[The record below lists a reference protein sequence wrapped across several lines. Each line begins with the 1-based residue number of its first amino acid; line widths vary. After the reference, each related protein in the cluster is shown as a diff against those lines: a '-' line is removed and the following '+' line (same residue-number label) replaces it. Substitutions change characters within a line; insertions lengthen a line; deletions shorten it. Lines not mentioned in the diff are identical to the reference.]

1 MSMVETLPIFGE
13 EALDTETGRSVWWDG
28 FGWSYIKPVAG
39 PHLNGMPEGS
49 GQPSLPLLVP
59 QDRPAHLPLSFA
71 QSRLWLIDQLE
82 GSSTEY
88 NLPESVRLRGELDL
102 EALKKTI
109 EALVERHESLRTHF
123 AIIGG
128 HPVQVILPTLS
139 VDLPVDNLS
148 NLDKSTQQEVVADA
162 QRREWTLP
170 FDLARG
176 PLLRMKLLKLG
187 EHDHVLLRSFHHIV
201 FDGWSVGVFNR
212 EFMLLYEAFHGGRPN
227 PLQPLSIQYADF
239 TLWQRRCLD
248 EQAIKDHLDYW
259 RKQLAGIPEQ
269 LELPHDHPRGT
280 RQTFAAGLY
289 TLHFPAELE
298 SSLPRISQVH
308 HATLYMSL
316 LSGIAILLQRY
327 SNQYDIVVGSPIANR
342 QEAQLEQLIGFFVN
356 SLVMRVQVD
365 PAANFSSLLAAVQKT
380 TLDAYAHQ
388 DLPFERL
395 VEELSPQRSLSTTPL
410 FQVMFAVQNAP
421 MGKQKLKNLEVETE
435 RIRNE
440 GLRTRFDL
448 ELHAW
453 ELETGLDLLW
463 VYNRDIFDPWRVEQ
477 MARHY
482 QKLLEAAVAALESP
496 IRDLEM
502 LSAAEKR
509 QLLTEWNRTAIAF
522 PNCLVHE
529 RFAEQAARTP
539 NAVAVFYAGD
549 SLTYRELNER
559 SNKLAHHLL
568 RLGVRPETLVG
579 ICLERSLEM
588 IVAVLGILKAGGIY
602 TPVAV
607 DLPAVRRTS
616 ILAGSGVRHLI
627 TGSTDVEQYQDLVEH
642 VVALGRDAAELAR
655 ESSTNP
661 TIIQFAESPAYVN
674 YTSGSTGQP
683 KGVLVPHSSIMRLVC
698 DPNFVRL
705 DSSTRLLQMAPLS
718 FDAATLEI
726 WGALLNGGSLVVMP
740 AGQVSVQE
748 IGEVIRRFEVNTLW
762 LTAGLF
768 HEVVDH
774 ELDAFSGVHQLLAGG
789 DVLSVEHVKRVLLA
803 HPHCQVINGYGP
815 TENTTFTCCYPVSRS
830 VPVADTV
837 PIGFPINNTR
847 VYVLDADLKPVPV
860 GVTGELYAAGA
871 GLARGYL
878 DRPDLTADRFLP
890 DPHGAT
896 GERVYRT
903 GDLVRWRSDGAIE
916 FVGRNDEQ
924 VKIRG
929 FRIELGEIESVLK
942 EHDSV
947 QDALVLVRKIEND
960 KQLLGYVVATP
971 ETGQQDNAQGSHIV
985 HWRQLYESTYKKAVS
1000 EAGDFNIVG
1009 WNSSYTGDP
1018 LPAEEMRIWVEDTVG
1033 RLRRLQPCRVLE
1045 IGCGT
1050 GLLLTRLA
1058 ADCESYVGLDFS
1070 SEVLAQLGLY
1080 LTTRPDLDHVVLR
1093 QGLANELGFLEND
1106 SVDLVV
1112 LNSVVQYFPN
1122 VDYLMEVLEEAERV
1136 TRRGGHVFIGDVRS
1150 YPLLEAYHTSVQLY
1164 KAGEET
1170 LLADLRRRIVQE
1182 MNAEDELLI
1191 DPVLF
1196 TELVQRRPKI
1206 GRADA
1211 ALKAGGYDNEL
1222 SRFRYDVTLGLGKTE
1237 NVVEPESWI
1246 TWDEGGNW
1254 RQELEQVLAERPGA
1268 AVGVRGM
1275 RDRRVAA
1282 AVEAVHLLHADRAGV
1297 SSVEQLKTAHFGGG
1311 EDPAAVVELA
1321 RRLNAEYCWRGF
1333 GGDGLYDVIFNPRW
1347 ETAAAIEDVP
1357 PSHYRR
1363 YANAPAQAAEIARLG
1378 KTLHDW
1384 LLQRLPGYM
1393 VPAAIMVLSSWPLN
1407 ENGKID
1413 RKALPT
1419 PERAAED
1426 YRAPRTPQ
1434 EEILCDIFADVLALE
1449 RVGIT
1454 DNFFDLGGHSLMATR
1469 LVSRVRA
1476 TLGVELMLRTLFE
1489 YPTVSQLV
1497 PHLDTAAQ
1505 SRPPLAAANPR
1516 PAHVPLSYAQQRLW
1530 FLDKLQ
1536 GTSAEY
1542 NLCEALRLHGKL
1554 DLAAVRQ
1561 TVAGLIDRHES
1572 LRTRFAEFE
1581 GEPIQIIDPAMDL
1594 PLPVEDLR
1602 QLDIA
1607 SRNNHV
1613 MTAMRQEREQPFDLS
1628 RGPLM
1633 RMKLLR
1639 MGEDE
1644 HVLLRSFHHIIC
1656 DGWSQG
1662 IFNREFFSL
1671 YESFHEGREAALE
1684 ALPVQYA
1691 DFALWQRNWLK
1702 EDVLNAHLEYW
1713 KKQLAGIPE
1722 QLSLP
1727 RDRARPA
1734 MQTFTAELLRM
1745 NLPLESLTALKRL
1758 SQNNQAT
1765 LYMTLLGAFAVLLQ
1779 RYSGQ
1784 HDIVVGSPIANRL
1797 DVQLEQLIGFFVNSL
1812 VMRVQVKTG
1821 ETFDQLVQAVRS
1833 TTLEAYAHQDFP
1845 FERLVEKLSPRRSL
1859 NVSPIF
1865 QVMFALQNAPRGA
1878 QQLKGL
1884 EVEPLKVGG
1893 LLLHFDL
1900 ELHAWERNGR
1910 LELHWVYNPDLFD
1923 SWRIEQMARHYNR
1936 LLQVVLAAPET
1947 EVRDLEILVEEE
1959 RRQLLLVWNATEA
1972 GYDRERCLHHL
1983 LEEQAARTPQEVAVS
1998 CGDRQL
2004 TYAELNQQANQ
2015 HAHYLRT
2022 LGALPEAR
2030 VAICV
2035 ERSLHTVVALLG
2047 VLKAGAAYV
2056 PLDPAYPPDRLAY
2069 MLSDSDASLLIT
2081 ESKFTEL
2088 GQSFTGRMVL
2098 LDAEWPQVSGESRE
2112 NPRVQIDQENL
2123 AYVIYTSGS
2132 TGRPKGVAICH
2143 RSAVAFL
2150 SWAQEV
2156 FSSEELK
2163 GVLAS
2168 TSICFDLSVFEI
2180 FVPLSCGGR
2189 VIVIENALELAG
2201 LSADS
2206 GVTLVNTV
2214 PSAITELL
2222 RTNGVPETVRT
2233 VNLAGEALQGG
2244 LVRQIYQQSNVEL
2257 VRNLYGPT
2265 EDTTYST
2272 YARMRNDEA
2281 DGNVTIGSPIANTRT
2296 YVLDD
2301 EGGLA
2306 PVGVV
2311 GELYLGGAGLTRGY
2325 LNRPELTAER
2335 FVPDPFSA
2343 TAGGRLYSTG
2353 DLVRYRVDG
2362 QLDFLGRRDHQVKIR
2377 GFRIELGEIETA
2389 LKDHEGVEGSLV
2401 MAREDVSGN
2410 QSLVGYV
2417 VRAAEAA
2424 VDGAELRRSLRQSL
2438 PEYMVPSSIMVLP
2451 SWPLTANG
2459 KLDRKALPDS
2469 SMADRASAFVAPQNE
2484 MEKSIAALWQ
2494 DLLHVEKVGIFDNF
2508 FDLGGHSL
2516 LAVRVHAALRESTGQ
2531 SLLLTD
2537 LFKYPTVA
2545 ALAKCLTEGADQ
2557 QKPEIAKDDPELR
2570 KLQLGKTRIEM
2581 RARRARAPQSIH
2593 EEL

>member
-28 FGWSYIKPVAG
+28 QGWCYTKPVAG
-39 PHLNGMPEGS
+39 THLAGVPDGN
-49 GQPSLPLLVP
+49 GQPSFHPLVP
-59 QDRPAHLPLSFA
+59 QDRPARLPLSFA

-128 HPVQVILPTLS
+128 HPVQVIVPTLA
-139 VDLPVDNLS
+139 VGLPVEDLS
-148 NLDKSTQQEVVADA
+148 HLEESTQREAVAEA

-187 EHDHVLLRSFHHIV
+187 EHEHVLLRSFHHIV

-212 EFMLLYEAFHGGRPN
+212 EFMLLYEAFHESRPN
-227 PLQPLSIQYADF
+227 PLEPPPIQYADF
-239 TLWQRRCLD
+239 ALWQRSCLD
-248 EQAIKDHLDYW
+248 EQAIKDHLAYW
-259 RKQLAGIPEQ
+259 RQQLAGIPEQ
-269 LELPHDHPRGT
+269 LEIPHDHPRGT

-298 SSLPRISQVH
+298 SSLRRISQMR

-327 SNQYDIVVGSPIANR
+327 SNQHDIVVGSPIANR

-365 PAANFSSLLAAVQKT
+365 PAASFSSLLAAVQKT

-410 FQVMFAVQNAP
+410 FQVMFAMQNAP

-463 VYNRDIFDPWRVEQ
+463 VYNRDIFDAWRVEQ
-477 MARHY
+477 MAQHY
-482 QKLLEAAVAALESP
+482 QRLMEAAVAALESP
-496 IRDLEM
+496 VRDLEM

-509 QLLTEWNRTAIAF
+509 QLLTEWNRTAITF
-522 PNCLVHE
+522 PNCPVHQ
-529 RFAEQAARTP
+529 RFEEQVARTP
-539 NAVAVFYAGD
+539 NAVAVFYEGE

-559 SNKLAHHLL
+559 ANKLAHHLL
-568 RLGVRPETLVG
+568 KLGVKPETLVG

-588 IVAVLGILKAGGIY
+588 IVSVLGILKAGGVY
-602 TPVAV
+602 TPLAA
-607 DLPAVRRTS
+607 DLPAARRTAMLS
-616 ILAGSGVRHLI
+616 GSGVHHLI
-627 TGSTDVEQYQDLVEH
+627 TGTSDVEHYQGLVEH
-642 VVALGRDAAELAR
+642 VVVVGKDVDDLTQERAA
-655 ESSTNP
+655 NP
-661 TIIQFAESPAYVN
+661 AVLQFAESPAYVN

-683 KGVLVPHSSIMRLVC
+683 KGVLVPHASVMRLVC
-698 DPNFVRL
+698 DPNYVRL
-705 DSSTRLLQMAPLS
+705 DSSTRMLQMAPLS

-748 IGEVIRRFEVNTLW
+748 MSEVIRRFEVNTVW

-774 ELDAFSGVHQLLAGG
+774 ELDAFAGVRQLLAGG

-803 HPHCQVINGYGP
+803 HPQCQVINGYGP
-815 TENTTFTCCYPVSRS
+815 TENTTFTCCYPVPRS
-830 VPVADTV
+830 VAVADTV

-890 DPHGAT
+890 NPQGAI
-896 GERVYRT
+896 GERMYRT

-947 QDALVLVRKIEND
+947 HDALVLVRKIEND
-960 KQLLGYVVATP
+960 KQLLGYVVARP
-971 ETGQQDNAQGSHIV
+971 DAGQQESAQGSHIV
-985 HWRQLYESTYKKAVS
+985 HWRQLYESTYKKAAS
-1000 EAGDFNIVG
+1000 AAGDFNIVG

-1033 RLRRLQPCRVLE
+1033 HLRRLRPRNVVE

-1070 SEVLAQLGLY
+1070 SEVLAQLGQY

-1093 QGLANELGFLEND
+1093 QGLANELSFLEND
-1106 SVDLVV
+1106 SVDLVI

-1122 VDYLMEVLEEAERV
+1122 VDYLMEVLADAERV

-1164 KAGEET
+1164 KAGEDT
-1170 LLADLRRRIVQE
+1170 QLADLRRRVVQE
-1182 MNAEDELLI
+1182 MNAEDELLV
-1191 DPVLF
+1191 DPALF
-1196 TELVQRRPKI
+1196 TEMAQCRPKI
-1206 GRADA
+1206 GRAEA
-1211 ALKAGGYDNEL
+1211 ALKAGAYDNEL
-1222 SRFRYDVTLGLGKTE
+1222 SRFRYDVTLSLGDRE
-1237 NVVEPESWI
+1237 NVAEPESWVA
-1246 TWDEGGNW
+1246 WDEAGNW
-1254 RQELEQVLAERPGA
+1254 RQELEQVLAKRPGA
-1268 AVGVRGM
+1268 AVGVRAL
-1275 RDRRVAA
+1275 RDKRVAA
-1282 AVEAVHLLHADRAGV
+1282 AVEAVHLLHAERAGV
-1297 SSVEQLKTAHFGGG
+1297 SSVDQLKRSDSAGG
-1311 EDPAAVVELA
+1311 EDPASVVELA
-1321 RRLNAEYCWRGF
+1321 RRVNAEYCWRGF
-1333 GGDGLYDVIFNPRW
+1333 SGDGIYDVIFNPQW
-1347 ETAAAIEDVP
+1347 EAAATIEDVP
-1357 PSHYRR
+1357 PNHYRR
-1363 YANAPAQAAEIARLG
+1363 FANAPAQAAEIARLG
-1378 KTLHDW
+1378 KTLQD
-1384 LLQRLPGYM
+1384 LLRQRLPAYM

-1413 RKALPT
+1413 RKALPA
-1419 PERAAED
+1419 PGRGAED

-1434 EEILCDIFADVLALE
+1434 EEILCDIFADVLALA

-1489 YPTVSQLV
+1489 CPTVAQLA
-1497 PHLDTAAQ
+1497 PHLDTAAK
-1505 SRPPLAAANPR
+1505 SRPALAAANPR
-1516 PAHVPLSYAQQRLW
+1516 PAPVPLSYAQQRLW

-1554 DLAAVRQ
+1554 DLAALQQ

-1581 GEPIQIIDPAMDL
+1581 GEPIQIIDTAIDL
-1594 PLPVEDLR
+1594 PLPVEDLS
-1602 QLDIA
+1602 QLDAA
-1607 SRNNHV
+1607 SRNERLIA
-1613 MTAMRQEREQPFDLS
+1613 AMLQEREQPFDLS
-1628 RGPLM
+1628 RGPLL

-1639 MGEDE
+1639 MGEEE

-1662 IFNREFFSL
+1662 VFNREFFAL
-1671 YESFHEGREAALE
+1671 YESFGEGREAALE
-1684 ALPVQYA
+1684 ALPIQYA

-1713 KKQLAGIPE
+1713 KKQLSGIPE
-1722 QLSLP
+1722 QLALP
-1727 RDRARPA
+1727 RDRPRPV

-1745 NLPLESLTALKRL
+1745 NLPSESLTALKRL

-1784 HDIVVGSPIANRL
+1784 RDIVVGSPIANRL
-1797 DVQLEQLIGFFVNSL
+1797 DVQLEQLVGFFVNSL
-1812 VMRVQVKTG
+1812 VMRVGIKTD
-1821 ETFDQLVQAVRS
+1821 ENFNQLVQAVRS

-1845 FERLVEKLSPRRSL
+1845 FERLVEKLAPRRSL

-1865 QVMFALQNAPRGA
+1865 QVMFALQNAPMGA

-1884 EVEPLKVGG
+1884 EVEPLRVGG

-1936 LLQVVLAAPET
+1936 LLQAVLAAPET
-1947 EVRDLEILVEEE
+1947 PIHDLEILAEEE
-1959 RRQLLLVWNATEA
+1959 RRQLLLVWNATET
-1972 GYDRERCLHHL
+1972 GYDRDRCLHHL
-1983 LEEQAARTPQEVAVS
+1983 LEEQAARTPEEVAVS

-2004 TYAELNQQANQ
+2004 TYSELNQQANQ
-2015 HAHYLRT
+2015 LAHYLKT
-2022 LGALPEAR
+2022 LGARPETR
-2030 VAICV
+2030 VAICL
-2035 ERSLHTVVALLG
+2035 ERSLRTVVALLG

-2056 PLDPAYPPDRLAY
+2056 PLDPAYPQDRLNY
-2069 MLSDSDASLLIT
+2069 MLGDSEASLLIT
-2081 ESKFTEL
+2081 ESRFAEL
-2088 GQSFTGRMVL
+2088 GQSFTGRAVL
-2098 LDAEWPQVSGESRE
+2098 LDREWPQISGESRE
-2112 NPRVQIDQENL
+2112 NPQIPMDQENL

-2143 RSAVAFL
+2143 RSAIAFL
-2150 SWAQEV
+2150 TWAQEV
-2156 FSSEELK
+2156 FSGEELK

-2180 FVPLSCGGR
+2180 FVPLSCGGKIIL
-2189 VIVIENALELAG
+2189 VENALELAG
-2201 LSADS
+2201 LSAES

-2222 RTNGVPETVRT
+2222 RTNSLPQTVRS
-2233 VNLAGEALQGG
+2233 VNLAGEALQGS
-2244 LVRQIYQQSNVEL
+2244 LVKQIYQQSNVEL

-2272 YARMRNDEA
+2272 YARMRRDEA
-2281 DGNVTIGSPIANTRT
+2281 DGNVNIGSPIANTQA
-2296 YVLDD
+2296 YVLDN
-2301 EGGLA
+2301 EMGLA
-2306 PVGVV
+2306 PIGVV
-2311 GELYLGGAGLTRGY
+2311 GELYLGGDGLARGY

-2362 QLDFLGRRDHQVKIR
+2362 QLEFLGRRDHQVKIR

-2389 LKDHEGVEGSLV
+2389 LKNHEGVADSLV
-2401 MAREDVSGN
+2401 MAREDASGN
-2410 QSLVGYV
+2410 QSLIGYV
-2417 VRAAEAA
+2417 VHSAEAA
-2424 VDGAELRRSLRQSL
+2424 VDGADLRRSLRQSL
-2438 PEYMVPSSIMVLP
+2438 PDYMVPSTIMVLP

-2469 SMADRASAFVAPQNE
+2469 GMVGRESAFVAPQSE
-2484 MEKSIAALWQ
+2484 TERSIAALWQ
-2494 DLLHVEKVGIFDNF
+2494 NLLHVEKVGIFDNF

-2531 SLLLTD
+2531 PLLLTD

-2545 ALAKCLTEGADQ
+2545 ALAKRLTEGADQ
-2557 QKPEIAKDDPELR
+2557 QKPEGAKDNAELR

-2581 RARRARAPQSIH
+2581 RARRARAPQSVH

>member
-28 FGWSYIKPVAG
+28 FGWSYIKPIAG
-39 PHLNGMPEGS
+39 PHLNGLPEAN
-49 GQPSLPLLVP
+49 GQSPRPLVP

-109 EALVERHESLRTHF
+109 EALIERHESLRTHF

-128 HPVQVILPTLS
+128 HPVQVILPALT
-139 VDLPVDNLS
+139 VDLPVEDLS
-148 NLDKSTQQEVVADA
+148 HLDKSARQGAVADA

-176 PLLRMKLLKLG
+176 PLLRMKLLKLD
-187 EHDHVLLRSFHHIV
+187 EHEHVLLRSFHHIV

-212 EFMLLYEAFHGGRPN
+212 EFMLLYEAFHEGQPN
-227 PLQPLSIQYADF
+227 PLQPLPIQYADF
-239 TLWQRRCLD
+239 TLWQRSCLD
-248 EQAIKDHLDYW
+248 EQAIKDHLAYW
-259 RKQLAGIPEQ
+259 RQQLAGIPEQ
-269 LELPHDHPRGT
+269 LELPHDHARGS
-280 RQTFAAGLY
+280 RQTFAAGIY

-298 SSLPRISQVH
+298 SSLRQISQLR

-327 SNQYDIVVGSPIANR
+327 SNQHDIVVGSPIANR

-365 PAANFSSLLAAVQKT
+365 PAASFSSLLAAVQKT

-440 GLRTRFDL
+440 GLSTRFDL

-463 VYNRDIFDPWRVEQ
+463 VYNRDIFDSWRVEQ

-482 QKLLEAAVAALESP
+482 QRLLEAAVVALESP
-496 IRDLEM
+496 VRDLEM
-502 LSAAEKR
+502 LSAAETK
-509 QLLTEWNRTAIAF
+509 QLLTDWNRTTIAF
-522 PNCLVHE
+522 PDCLVHE
-529 RFAEQAARTP
+529 RFEDQAARTP
-539 NAVAVFYAGD
+539 NAVAVFYEES
-549 SLTYRELNER
+549 SLAYRELNER
-559 SNKLAHHLL
+559 ANKLAHYLM

-579 ICLERSLEM
+579 ICLDRSLEM
-588 IVAVLGILKAGGIY
+588 IVAVLGILKAGGVY
-602 TPVAV
+602 TPVAT
-607 DLPAVRRTS
+607 DLPAVRRAGM
-616 ILAGSGVRHLI
+616 LAGSGVCHLI
-627 TGSTDVEQYQDLVEH
+627 TGDSDVEKYQGVVEH
-642 VVALGRDAAELAR
+642 VVALGKGAELK
-655 ESSTNP
+655 ESPANP
-661 TIIQFAESPAYVN
+661 RVIQFPESPAYVN

-698 DPNFVRL
+698 EPNYVRL
-705 DSSTRLLQMAPLS
+705 DSSTRLVQMAPLS

-740 AGQVSVQE
+740 AGQVSVQD
-748 IGEVIRRFEVNTLW
+748 IGRIIRRFEVNTVW

-774 ELDAFSGVHQLLAGG
+774 ELDAFTGVRQLLAGG

-803 HPHCQVINGYGP
+803 HPQCQVINGYGP

-830 VPVADTV
+830 VSVVDTV

-860 GVTGELYAAGA
+860 GVTGELYAAGT
-871 GLARGYL
+871 GLARGYQ
-878 DRPDLTADRFLP
+878 DRPDLTAERFLP
-890 DPHGAT
+890 NPHGVT
-896 GERVYRT
+896 GERMYRT

-942 EHDSV
+942 EHGSV

-971 ETGQQDNAQGSHIV
+971 DTGHQESAQGSHIV
-985 HWRQLYESTYKKAVS
+985 HWRQLYESTYKKAAYAS
-1000 EAGDFNIVG
+1000 GDFNVVG

-1018 LPAEEMRIWVEDTVG
+1018 LPAKEMRIWVEDTVAH
-1033 RLRRLQPCRVLE
+1033 LRRLRPRRVLE

-1058 ADCESYVGLDFS
+1058 PECESYVGLDFS
-1070 SEVLAQLGLY
+1070 SEVLAQLGQY
-1080 LTTRPDLDHVVLR
+1080 LTTRPDLNHVVLR

-1106 SVDLVV
+1106 SVDLVI

-1122 VDYLMEVLEEAERV
+1122 VDYLMEVLAEAERV
-1136 TRRGGHVFIGDVRS
+1136 ARRGGYIFVGDVRS

-1170 LLADLRRRIVQE
+1170 QLSDLRRRIVQE
-1182 MNAEDELLI
+1182 MNAEDELLV
-1191 DPVLF
+1191 DPALF
-1196 TELVQRRPKI
+1196 TEMAHRRPKI

-1211 ALKAGGYDNEL
+1211 ALKAGAYDNEL
-1222 SRFRYDVTLGLGKTE
+1222 SKFRYDITLSLGEKE
-1237 NVVEPESWI
+1237 SIAEPDTWI
-1246 TWDEGGNW
+1246 TWDEDGNW
-1254 RQELEQVLAERPGA
+1254 QQELETALAQQRGS
-1268 AVGVRGM
+1268 AVAVRGM

-1282 AVEAVHLLHADRAGV
+1282 AVEKVHLLRADRAGV
-1297 SSVEQLKTAHFGGG
+1297 SSVEQLKAVDSRGG

-1321 RRLNAEYCWRGF
+1321 RRLNAEYRWRGF
-1333 GGDGLYDVIFNPRW
+1333 AGDGIYDVIFNPRW
-1347 ETAAAIEDVP
+1347 EPASAIEDAP
-1357 PSHYRR
+1357 PTYYRR

-1378 KTLHDW
+1378 KTLQDM
-1384 LLQRLPGYM
+1384 LRQRLPAYM

-1413 RKALPT
+1413 RKALPA
-1419 PERAAED
+1419 PERGAED

-1489 YPTVSQLV
+1489 CPTVAQLV
-1497 PHLDTAAQ
+1497 PHLDTAAK
-1505 SRPPLAAANPR
+1505 SRPPLSAVNPR
-1516 PAHVPLSYAQQRLW
+1516 PAHLPLSYAQQRLW

-1542 NLCEALRLHGKL
+1542 NLCEALRLHGNL
-1554 DLAAVRQ
+1554 DLAALQQ

-1572 LRTRFAEFE
+1572 LRTHFAEFE
-1581 GEPIQIIDPAMDL
+1581 GEPVQIIDPVMDL
-1594 PLPVEDLR
+1594 PLPVEDLS
-1602 QLDIA
+1602 QLDVV
-1607 SRNNHV
+1607 SRNERL
-1613 MTAMRQEREQPFDLS
+1613 MSAMRQEREQAFDLS
-1628 RGPLM
+1628 RGPLLRM
-1633 RMKLLR
+1633 RLLR
-1639 MGEDE
+1639 MGEED

-1662 IFNREFFSL
+1662 VFNREFFSL
-1671 YESFHEGREAALE
+1671 YETFHEGRQTGLE
-1684 ALPVQYA
+1684 ALPIQYA

-1713 KKQLAGIPE
+1713 KKQLSGIPE

-1727 RDRARPA
+1727 RDRPRPA

-1745 NLPLESLTALKRL
+1745 NLPSESLTALKRL

-1765 LYMTLLGAFAVLLQ
+1765 LYMTLLGAFSVLLQ

-1812 VMRVQVKTG
+1812 VMRVRVKTD
-1821 ETFDQLVQAVRS
+1821 ESFDQLVQAVRS

-1865 QVMFALQNAPRGA
+1865 QVMFALQNAPIGA

-1936 LLQVVLAAPET
+1936 VLQAALAAPET
-1947 EVRDLEILVEEE
+1947 QIRDLEILAEEE
-1959 RRQLLLVWNATEA
+1959 RRQLLVVWNATEA
-1972 GYDRERCLHHL
+1972 GYARDKCLHHL
-1983 LEEQAARTPQEVAVS
+1983 LEEQVARTPEEVAVI
-1998 CGDRQL
+1998 CGGHQL

-2015 HAHYLRT
+2015 LAHYLRK
-2022 LGALPEAR
+2022 LGARPETR
-2030 VAICV
+2030 VAICL
-2035 ERSLHTVVALLG
+2035 ERSLRTVVALMA
-2047 VLKAGAAYV
+2047 VLKTGAAYL
-2056 PLDPAYPPDRLAY
+2056 PLDPAYPQDRLNY
-2069 MLSDSDASLLIT
+2069 MLSDSAASLLIT
-2081 ESKFTEL
+2081 KSMFTEP
-2088 GQSFTGRMVL
+2088 GRPFTGQAVL
-2098 LDAEWPQVSGESRE
+2098 LDDEWPQISGESHE
-2112 NPRVQIDQENL
+2112 NPKVQIEQENL

-2143 RSAVAFL
+2143 RSAIAFL
-2150 SWAQEV
+2150 TWAQEV
-2156 FSSEELK
+2156 FSGEELK

-2180 FVPLSCGGR
+2180 FVPLSCGGKIIL
-2189 VIVIENALELAG
+2189 VENALELAG
-2201 LSADS
+2201 LSAEN

-2222 RTNGVPETVRT
+2222 RANAIPETVRT
-2233 VNLAGEALQGG
+2233 VNLAGEALQGN
-2244 LVRQIYQQSNVEL
+2244 LVKQIYQQSNVEL

-2272 YARMRNDEA
+2272 YARMRKDEA
-2281 DGNVTIGSPIANTRT
+2281 DGNVTIGSPISNTQA

-2301 EGGLA
+2301 EMGLA

-2311 GELYLGGAGLTRGY
+2311 GELYLGGDGLARGY

-2335 FVPDPFSA
+2335 FIPDPFGA
-2343 TAGGRLYSTG
+2343 AAGGRLYSTG
-2353 DLVRYRVDG
+2353 DLVRHRADG
-2362 QLDFLGRRDHQVKIR
+2362 QLEFLGRRDHQVKIR

-2389 LKDHEGVEGSLV
+2389 LKNHSGVEDSLV
-2401 MAREDVSGN
+2401 MAREDASGN
-2410 QSLVGYV
+2410 QSLLGYV
-2417 VRAAEAA
+2417 VRAAGSTVEA
-2424 VDGAELRRSLRQSL
+2424 AELRRSLRQSL
-2438 PEYMVPSSIMVLP
+2438 PEYMVPSAIMVLP

-2459 KLDRKALPDS
+2459 KLDRKALPNS
-2469 SMADRASAFVAPQNE
+2469 GMTERENTFVAPQSE
-2484 MEKSIAALWQ
+2484 TERSIAALWQ

-2516 LAVRVHAALRESTGQ
+2516 LAVRVHAALRESSPQ
-2531 SLLLTD
+2531 PLLLTD

-2545 ALAKCLTEGADQ
+2545 ALAKRLTEGAEQ
-2557 QKPEIAKDDPELR
+2557 QKSEAAKENAELR

>member
-28 FGWSYIKPVAG
+28 IGWSYTKPIAG
-39 PHLNGMPEGS
+39 PHPNGLPETN
-49 GQPSLPLLVP
+49 GQPSPRPLVP

-102 EALKKTI
+102 EALQKTI

-128 HPVQVILPTLS
+128 QPVQVILPTLP
-139 VDLPVDNLS
+139 VDLPVEDLG
-148 NLDKSTQQEVVADA
+148 NLDESMRQQVVADA

-170 FDLARG
+170 FDLACG

-187 EHDHVLLRSFHHIV
+187 AHEHVLLRSFHHIV

-212 EFMLLYEAFHGGRPN
+212 EFMLLYEAFHEGRPN
-227 PLQPLSIQYADF
+227 PLEPLPIQYADF
-239 TLWQRRCLD
+239 TLWQRSCLD
-248 EQAIKDHLDYW
+248 EQAIKGHLDYW
-259 RKQLAGIPEQ
+259 RQQLAGIPEQ
-269 LELPHDHPRGT
+269 LELPHDHARGT

-289 TLHFPAELE
+289 ILHFPAELE
-298 SSLPRISQVH
+298 SSLRRISQMR

-316 LSGIAILLQRY
+316 LSGIAIMLHRY
-327 SNQYDIVVGSPIANR
+327 SNQHDIVVGSPIANR
-342 QEAQLEQLIGFFVN
+342 QEAQLERLIGFFVN

-365 PAANFSSLLAAVQKT
+365 PGASFSSLLAAVQKT

-410 FQVMFAVQNAP
+410 FQVMFAMQNAP

-463 VYNRDIFDPWRVEQ
+463 VYNRDIFDSWRVEQ

-496 IRDLEM
+496 VRDLEM
-502 LSAAEKR
+502 LSAVEKR
-509 QLLTEWNRTAIAF
+509 QLLTEWNRTTIAF
-522 PNCLVHE
+522 PNCMVHE
-529 RFAEQAARTP
+529 QFEEQVARTP
-539 NAVAVFYAGD
+539 NAMAVFYEGD

-559 SNKLAHHLL
+559 ANKVAHHLL
-568 RLGVRPETLVG
+568 GLGVRLETLVG

-602 TPVAV
+602 TPVAA

-616 ILAGSGVRHLI
+616 MLAGSGVRHLI
-627 TGSTDVEQYQDLVEH
+627 TGSSDVEQYEGLVEH
-642 VVALGRDAAELAR
+642 VVVLDKDAELSK
-655 ESSTNP
+655 ESPANP
-661 TIIQFAESPAYVN
+661 GILQFPESPAYVN

-698 DPNFVRL
+698 EPNYVRL

-748 IGEVIRRFEVNTLW
+748 IGEVMRRFEVNTVW

-774 ELDAFSGVHQLLAGG
+774 ELDAFTSVRQLLAGG

-803 HPHCQVINGYGP
+803 HPQCQVINGYGP

-878 DRPDLTADRFLP
+878 DRPDLTAERFLP
-890 DPHGAT
+890 NPHGTT
-896 GERVYRT
+896 GERMYRT
-903 GDLVRWRSDGAIE
+903 GDLVRWCADGAIE
-916 FVGRNDEQ
+916 FIGRNDEQ

-929 FRIELGEIESVLK
+929 FRIELGEIESALK

-947 QDALVLVRKIEND
+947 QDALVLVRKIEGD
-960 KQLLGYVVATP
+960 KQLLGYVVARP
-971 ETGQQDNAQGSHIV
+971 DAGQQESAQGSHIV
-985 HWRQLYESTYKKAVS
+985 HWRQLYESTYKKAAS
-1000 EAGDFNIVG
+1000 AAGDFNIVG

-1018 LPAEEMRIWVEDTVG
+1018 LPAEEMRVWVEDTVAH
-1033 RLRRLQPCRVLE
+1033 LRRLQPRRVLE

-1070 SEVLAQLGLY
+1070 SEVLAQLGQY
-1080 LTTRPDLDHVVLR
+1080 LATRPDLNHVVLR
-1093 QGLANELGFLEND
+1093 QGLANELSFLEND
-1106 SVDLVV
+1106 SVDLVI

-1122 VDYLMEVLEEAERV
+1122 VDYLMDVLAEAERV

-1150 YPLLEAYHTSVQLY
+1150 YTLLEAYHTSVQLY

-1170 LLADLRRRIVQE
+1170 HLTDLRRRIVQE

-1196 TELVQRRPKI
+1196 TELAHRRPKI

-1211 ALKAGGYDNEL
+1211 ALKAGAYDNEL
-1222 SRFRYDVTLGLGKTE
+1222 SRFRYDVTLSLSDRE
-1237 NVVEPESWI
+1237 NMAETDSWVP
-1246 TWDEGGNW
+1246 WDETGNW
-1254 RQELEQVLAERPGA
+1254 RQELKKVLAQRPGA
-1268 AVGVRGM
+1268 AVGVRGL

-1282 AVEAVHLLHADRAGV
+1282 AVEAVHLLRADRSGV
-1297 SSVEQLKTAHFGGG
+1297 SSVEQLKVADSRAG

-1321 RRLNAEYCWRGF
+1321 RHLNVEYCWRGF
-1333 GGDGLYDVIFNPRW
+1333 GGDGIYDVIFNPRW
-1347 ETAAAIEDVP
+1347 ETVAATEDAP
-1357 PSHYRR
+1357 ASHYRR

-1378 KTLHDW
+1378 KTLQD
-1384 LLQRLPGYM
+1384 LLRQRLPAYM

-1413 RKALPT
+1413 RKALPA
-1419 PERAAED
+1419 PERGAED

-1489 YPTVSQLV
+1489 CPTVAQLV
-1497 PHLDTAAQ
+1497 PHLDTAAK

-1516 PAHVPLSYAQQRLW
+1516 PAHLPLSYAQQRLW

-1554 DLAAVRQ
+1554 DLAALQQ
-1561 TVAGLIDRHES
+1561 TIAGLIDRHES

-1581 GEPIQIIDPAMDL
+1581 GEPVQIINPAMDL
-1594 PLPVEDLR
+1594 PLPVEDLS

-1607 SRNNHV
+1607 SRNDRL
-1613 MTAMRQEREQPFDLS
+1613 MAAMRQEREQPFDLS

-1639 MGEDE
+1639 MGEEE

-1662 IFNREFFSL
+1662 VFNREFFSL
-1671 YESFHEGREAALE
+1671 YESFHEGRETALE
-1684 ALPVQYA
+1684 ALPIQYA

-1702 EDVLNAHLEYW
+1702 EDVLDAHLEYW
-1713 KKQLAGIPE
+1713 KKQLSGIPE

-1727 RDRARPA
+1727 RDRPRPA

-1745 NLPLESLTALKRL
+1745 NLPSESLTALKRL

-1765 LYMTLLGAFAVLLQ
+1765 LYMALLGAFSVLLQ

-1784 HDIVVGSPIANRL
+1784 NDIVVGSPIANRL

-1812 VMRVQVKTG
+1812 VMRVRVKTD
-1821 ETFDQLVQAVRS
+1821 ENFHQLVQAVRS

-1865 QVMFALQNAPRGA
+1865 QVMFALQNAPMGA

-1900 ELHAWERNGR
+1900 ELHAWERNSR

-1936 LLQVVLAAPET
+1936 LLQAVLAAPET
-1947 EVRDLEILVEEE
+1947 QIRDLEILAEEE
-1959 RRQLLLVWNATEA
+1959 RRQLLVVWNATEA
-1972 GYDRERCLHHL
+1972 GYAQNRCLHHL
-1983 LEEQAARTPQEVAVS
+1983 IEEQAARTPEEVAVS
-1998 CGDRQL
+1998 CGSQQL
-2004 TYAELNQQANQ
+2004 TYAKLNQQANQ
-2015 HAHYLRT
+2015 LAHYLKT
-2022 LGALPEAR
+2022 LGAAPEGR
-2030 VAICV
+2030 VAICLN
-2035 ERSLHTVVALLG
+2035 RSLRTVVALLG

-2056 PLDPAYPPDRLAY
+2056 PLDPAYPQDRLNY
-2069 MLSDSDASLLIT
+2069 MLSNSEASLFIT
-2081 ESKFTEL
+2081 ESKFAEL
-2088 GQSFTGRMVL
+2088 GQPFTGRAVL
-2098 LDAEWPQVSGESRE
+2098 LDDEWPQISGESRE
-2112 NPRVQIDQENL
+2112 NPKVAMDPENL

-2156 FSSEELK
+2156 FSGEELK

-2189 VIVIENALELAG
+2189 VIMVENALELAG

-2222 RTNGVPETVRT
+2222 RTNAVPETVRT

-2244 LVRQIYQQSNVEL
+2244 LVKQIYQQSNVEL

-2272 YARMRNDEA
+2272 YAPMRKDEA
-2281 DGNVTIGSPIANTRT
+2281 DGNVSIGSPIANTRV
-2296 YVLDD
+2296 YVVDD
-2301 EGGLA
+2301 EMALA

-2311 GELYLGGAGLTRGY
+2311 GELYLGGDGLARGY

-2343 TAGGRLYSTG
+2343 TVGGRLYSTG

-2362 QLDFLGRRDHQVKIR
+2362 RLEFLGRRDHQVKIR
-2377 GFRIELGEIETA
+2377 GFRIELGEIEAA
-2389 LKDHEGVEGSLV
+2389 LKSHEGVEDSLV
-2401 MAREDVSGN
+2401 MAREDASGN

-2417 VRAAEAA
+2417 VRSTGSTA
-2424 VDGAELRRSLRQSL
+2424 DGAELRRSLRQRL

-2451 SWPLTANG
+2451 CWPLTANG
-2459 KLDRKALPDS
+2459 KLNRKALPDS
-2469 SMADRASAFVAPQNE
+2469 GMAGRESVFVAPQNE
-2484 MEKSIAALWQ
+2484 MEKSIATLWQ
-2494 DLLHVEKVGIFDNF
+2494 DLLHVENVGIFDNF

-2516 LAVRVHAALRESTGQ
+2516 LAVRVHAALRESTRQ
-2531 SLLLTD
+2531 PLLLTD

-2545 ALAKCLTEGADQ
+2545 ALAKHLTEDAEQ
-2557 QKPEIAKDDPELR
+2557 QKPEVAKDNAELR
-2570 KLQLGKTRIEM
+2570 KLQLGKARIEM

>member
-1 MSMVETLPIFGE
+1 MVEALPIFGE

-28 FGWSYIKPVAG
+28 YGWSYINPVAG
-39 PHLNGMPEGS
+39 MHRNGPPEGN
-49 GQPSLPLLVP
+49 GHPSLPLLVA

-102 EALKKTI
+102 EALKETI
-109 EALVERHESLRTHF
+109 DALVERHESLRTHF
-123 AIIGG
+123 TIVGG

-139 VDLPVDNLS
+139 IDLPVEDLS
-148 NLDKSTQQEVVADA
+148 HLDESTQQRMVAEE
-162 QRREWTLP
+162 QRREWTLA

-187 EHDHVLLRSFHHIV
+187 KHEHVLLRSFHHIV

-212 EFMLLYEAFHGGRPN
+212 EFMLLYEAFHEGRPN
-227 PLQPLSIQYADF
+227 PLPPLTIQYADF
-239 TLWQRRCLD
+239 TLWQRSCLD
-248 EQAIKDHLDYW
+248 DQAIKDHLAYW
-259 RKQLAGIPEQ
+259 RQQLAGIPEQ
-269 LELPHDHPRGT
+269 LELPHDHARGS

-298 SSLPRISQVH
+298 SSLRRISQMR
-308 HATLYMSL
+308 HATLYMAL

-327 SNQYDIVVGSPIANR
+327 SNQHDIVVGSPIANR
-342 QEAQLEQLIGFFVN
+342 QEAQLEHLIGFFVN

-365 PAANFSSLLAAVQKT
+365 PRQSFSSLLAAVQKT

-421 MGKQKLKNLEVETE
+421 MGKQNLKNLEVETE

-463 VYNRDIFDPWRVEQ
+463 VYNRDIFDSWRVEQ

-482 QKLLEAAVAALESP
+482 QRLLEAAVAALEIP
-496 IRDLEM
+496 VRDLEM
-502 LSAAEKR
+502 LSAAEKQ
-509 QLLTEWNRTAIAF
+509 QLLTGWNCTAIAF
-522 PNCLVHE
+522 PACVVHE
-529 RFAEQAARTP
+529 RFEEQAARTP
-539 NAVAVFYAGD
+539 NAVAVVYEGD
-549 SLTYRELNER
+549 SLTYGELNGR
-559 SNKLAHHLL
+559 ANKLAHHLL
-568 RLGVRPETLVG
+568 RLGVRQETLVG

-588 IVAVLGILKAGGIY
+588 IVAVLGILKAGGVY

-607 DLPAVRRTS
+607 DLPAARRNS
-616 ILAGSGVRHLI
+616 MLAGSSVRYLI
-627 TGSTDVEQYQDLVEH
+627 TGNSDVQQYQGVVEH
-642 VVALGRDAAELAR
+642 VVDLGEVATQLAR
-655 ESSTNP
+655 ESSANP
-661 TIIQFAESPAYVN
+661 GVLQFPESPAYVN

-683 KGVLVPHSSIMRLVC
+683 KGVLVPHASVMRLVC
-698 DPNFVRL
+698 EPNYVRL

-740 AGQVSVQE
+740 AGRASVQE

-774 ELDAFSGVHQLLAGG
+774 ELDAFTGVRQLLAGG

-803 HPHCQVINGYGP
+803 HPQCQVINGYGP

-830 VPVADTV
+830 VPITDAV

-847 VYVLDADLKPVPV
+847 AYVLDADLKPVPV

-878 DRPDLTADRFLP
+878 DQPHLTAERFLP
-890 DPHGAT
+890 NPHGAT
-896 GERVYRT
+896 GERMYRT
-903 GDLVRWRSDGAIE
+903 GDLVRWRADGAIE

-929 FRIELGEIESVLK
+929 FRIELGEIESALK
-942 EHDSV
+942 EHGSV
-947 QDALVLVRKIEND
+947 QDALVLVRKVESD
-960 KQLLGYVVATP
+960 KQLLGYVVARP
-971 ETGQQDNAQGSHIV
+971 DAGQHAGAQDSHIV
-985 HWRQLYESTYKKAVS
+985 HWRQLYESTYKKAVYA
-1000 EAGDFNIVG
+1000 AGDFNIVG

-1018 LPAEEMRIWVEDTVG
+1018 LPAEEMRIWVEDTVAH
-1033 RLRRLQPCRVLE
+1033 LRRLRPRRVLE

-1050 GLLLTRLA
+1050 GLLLSRLA

-1070 SEVLAQLGLY
+1070 SEVLAQLGKY
-1080 LTTRPDLDHVVLR
+1080 LATRSDLHHVVLR
-1093 QGLANELGFLEND
+1093 QGLANELGFLEDD
-1106 SVDLVV
+1106 SVDLVI

-1122 VDYLMEVLEEAERV
+1122 VDYLIEVLAEAERV
-1136 TRRGGHVFIGDVRS
+1136 TRKAGHIFVGDVRS
-1150 YPLLEAYHTSVQLY
+1150 FPLLEAYHTSVQLY
-1164 KAGEET
+1164 KAEEET
-1170 LLADLRRRIVQE
+1170 PLADLRRRVVQE
-1182 MNAEDELLI
+1182 MNGEDELLV
-1191 DPVLF
+1191 DPALF
-1196 TELVQRRPKI
+1196 VELAQRRPKI

-1211 ALKAGGYDNEL
+1211 ALKAGPYDNEL
-1222 SRFRYDVTLGLGKTE
+1222 SRFRYDVTLGLAE
-1237 NVVEPESWI
+1237 RESIAEPEIWVA
-1246 TWDEGGNW
+1246 WDEAGNW
-1254 RQELEQVLAERPGA
+1254 QQELEKGLAQRPGVA
-1268 AVGVRGM
+1268 IAVRGM

-1282 AVEAVHLLHADRAGV
+1282 AVEAVQLLRADRSGI
-1297 SSVEQLKTAHFGGG
+1297 SSVEQLNVANARGG
-1311 EDPAAVVELA
+1311 EDPAAVVKLA
-1321 RRLNAEYCWRGF
+1321 RSLHLEYCWRGF
-1333 GGDGLYDVIFNPRW
+1333 RGDGIYDVIFNPRW
-1347 ETAAAIEDVP
+1347 ESVAAIEDVP
-1357 PSHYRR
+1357 ATYYRR
-1363 YANAPAQAAEIARLG
+1363 YANAPAQAAEISRLG
-1378 KTLHDW
+1378 KTLQD
-1384 LLQRLPGYM
+1384 LLRQRLPAYM
-1393 VPAAIMVLSSWPLN
+1393 VPAAIMVLTSWPLN

-1413 RKALPT
+1413 RKALPA
-1419 PERAAED
+1419 PERGAED

-1489 YPTVSQLV
+1489 RPTVAQLV
-1497 PHLDTAAQ
+1497 PHLDTAAK
-1505 SRPPLAAANPR
+1505 SRPPLAAVNPR
-1516 PAHVPLSYAQQRLW
+1516 PAHLPLSYAQQRLW

-1554 DLAAVRQ
+1554 DLAALQQ

-1581 GEPIQIIDPAMDL
+1581 GEPVQIIDLSLDL
-1594 PLPVEDLR
+1594 LLPVEDLR
-1602 QLDIA
+1602 QLDVA
-1607 SRNNHV
+1607 SRNERL
-1613 MTAMRQEREQPFDLS
+1613 MAAMRQEREQAFDLS
-1628 RGPLM
+1628 RGPLLRM
-1633 RMKLLR
+1633 RLLR
-1639 MGEDE
+1639 MGEEE

-1662 IFNREFFSL
+1662 VFNREFFSL
-1671 YESFHEGREAALE
+1671 YETFHEERETTLE

-1713 KKQLAGIPE
+1713 KQQLSGIPE

-1727 RDRARPA
+1727 RDRPRPA

-1745 NLPLESLTALKRL
+1745 NLPSESLTALKRL
-1758 SQNNQAT
+1758 SQNNHAT

-1784 HDIVVGSPIANRL
+1784 HDIVVGSPIANRQ

-1812 VMRVQVKTG
+1812 VMRLRVKSD
-1821 ETFDQLVQAVRS
+1821 ENFDQLVQAVRS

-1865 QVMFALQNAPRGA
+1865 QVMFALQNAPIGT

-1936 LLQVVLAAPET
+1936 LLQAVLAAPDT
-1947 EVRDLEILVEEE
+1947 QIRDLEILAEEE
-1959 RRQLLLVWNATEA
+1959 KRQLLVVWNATEA
-1972 GYDRERCLHHL
+1972 GYSQDKCLHHL
-1983 LEEQAARTPQEVAVS
+1983 LEEQAARTPEEIAIT
-1998 CGDRQL
+1998 CGGRQL
-2004 TYAELNQQANQ
+2004 TYAQLNQQANQ
-2015 HAHYLRT
+2015 LAHHLRA
-2022 LGALPEAR
+2022 LGAGPEAR
-2030 VAICV
+2030 VAICLD
-2035 ERSLHTVVALLG
+2035 RSLRTVVALLG

-2056 PLDPAYPPDRLAY
+2056 PLDPAYPQDRLNY
-2069 MLSDSDASLLIT
+2069 MLSDSDASLLVA
-2081 ESKFTEL
+2081 ESKFAEL
-2088 GQSFTGRMVL
+2088 GRSFARRVVH
-2098 LDAEWPQVSGESRE
+2098 LDNDWPQIAGESHE
-2112 NPRVQIDQENL
+2112 NPSVKTDQENL

-2150 SWAQEV
+2150 YWAREI
-2156 FSSEELK
+2156 FSRDELA

-2180 FVPLSCGGR
+2180 FIPLSCGGR
-2189 VIVIENALELAG
+2189 VIIVENALELSR

-2222 RTNGVPETVRT
+2222 RTNAIPETVRT
-2233 VNLAGEALQGG
+2233 VNLAGEALQGS
-2244 LVRQIYQQSNVEL
+2244 LVKQIYQQPNVERVL
-2257 VRNLYGPT
+2257 NLYGPT

-2272 YARMRNDEA
+2272 YAGMRNDEA
-2281 DGNVTIGSPIANTRT
+2281 DENVPIGRPITNTRA
-2296 YVLDD
+2296 YVLD
-2301 EGGLA
+2301 EEMVLA

-2311 GELYLGGAGLTRGY
+2311 GELYLGGDGLARGY
-2325 LNRPELTAER
+2325 LSRPELTAER
-2335 FVPDPFSA
+2335 FVPDPFSPRSGA
-2343 TAGGRLYSTG
+2343 RMYTTG
-2353 DLVRYRVDG
+2353 DLARYRVDG
-2362 QLDFLGRRDHQVKIR
+2362 QLEFLGRRDHQVKIR
-2377 GFRIELGEIETA
+2377 GFRIELGEIESA
-2389 LKDHEGVEGSLV
+2389 LKGHEGVEDSLV
-2401 MAREDVSGN
+2401 MAREDASGN

-2417 VRAAEAA
+2417 VRSTNATL
-2424 VDGAELRRSLRQSL
+2424 DGAELRRSLRQTL
-2438 PEYMVPSSIMVLP
+2438 PEYMVPSTIMVLP
-2451 SWPLTANG
+2451 AWPLTANG
-2459 KLDRKALPDS
+2459 KLDRKALPNPG
-2469 SMADRASAFVAPQNE
+2469 MADRESAFVAPQNE
-2484 MEKSIAALWQ
+2484 AEKSIATLWQ

-2531 SLLLTD
+2531 PLLLTD

-2545 ALAKCLTEGADQ
+2545 ALAKHLTKSAEQ
-2557 QKPEIAKDDPELR
+2557 QKPVVAQDNAELR
-2570 KLQLGKTRIEM
+2570 KLQLGKTRIET
-2581 RARRARAPQSIH
+2581 RARRARAPQSVH

>member
-1 MSMVETLPIFGE
+1 MSMVEMLPIFGE

-28 FGWSYIKPVAG
+28 FGWSYTKPVAG
-39 PHLNGMPEGS
+39 PNPNGLPETN
-49 GQPSLPLLVP
+49 GQHSLRPLVP

-102 EALKKTI
+102 EALKKAI

-123 AIIGG
+123 AIVGG

-139 VDLPVDNLS
+139 VDLPVEDLS
-148 NLDKSTQQEVVADA
+148 HLDESARQEVVADA

-170 FDLARG
+170 FDLACG

-187 EHDHVLLRSFHHIV
+187 KHEHVLLRSFHHIV

-212 EFMLLYEAFHGGRPN
+212 EFMLLYEAFHEGRPN
-227 PLQPLSIQYADF
+227 PLQPLPIQYADY
-239 TLWQRRCLD
+239 TLWQRSCLD
-248 EQAIKDHLDYW
+248 EHAIKDHLDYW
-259 RKQLAGIPEQ
+259 RQQLAGVPEQ
-269 LELPHDHPRGT
+269 LELPHDHARGS

-298 SSLPRISQVH
+298 SSLRRISQMR

-316 LSGIAILLQRY
+316 LSSIAILLQRY
-327 SNQYDIVVGSPIANR
+327 SNQHDIVVGSPIANR

-365 PAANFSSLLAAVQKT
+365 PAASFSSLLAAVQKT

-410 FQVMFAVQNAP
+410 FQVMFAMQNAP

-463 VYNRDIFDPWRVEQ
+463 VYNRDIFDSWRVEQ

-482 QKLLEAAVAALESP
+482 QKLLEAAVDALESP
-496 IRDLEM
+496 VRDLEM
-502 LSAAEKR
+502 LSAAEKQ
-509 QLLTEWNRTAIAF
+509 QLLIEWNRTAIAF

-529 RFAEQAARTP
+529 RFEEQAARTP

-559 SNKLAHHLL
+559 ANKLAHHLL
-568 RLGVRPETLVG
+568 RLGIKPETLVG

-588 IVAVLGILKAGGIY
+588 IVAVLGILKAGGVY
-602 TPVAV
+602 TPVAA
-607 DLPAVRRTS
+607 DLPAVRRIS
-616 ILAGSGVRHLI
+616 MLSGSGVRHLI
-627 TGSTDVEQYQDLVEH
+627 AGNTDVEQYQGVVEH
-642 VVALGRDAAELAR
+642 VVALDKDMAELAR
-655 ESSTNP
+655 ESSANP
-661 TIIQFAESPAYVN
+661 EVIQFPESPAYVN

-683 KGVLVPHSSIMRLVC
+683 KGVLVPHLSIMRLVC
-698 DPNFVRL
+698 EPNYVRL
-705 DSSTRLLQMAPLS
+705 ESSTRLLQMAPLS

-726 WGALLNGGSLVVMP
+726 WGALLNGGSLVVML
-740 AGQVSVQE
+740 AGQVSVQA
-748 IGEVIRRFEVNTLW
+748 IGEVIRRFEVNTVW

-774 ELDAFSGVHQLLAGG
+774 ELDAFTGVRQLLAGG

-803 HPHCQVINGYGP
+803 HPQCQVINGYGP

-837 PIGFPINNTR
+837 PIGFPINNTQ

-860 GVTGELYAAGA
+860 GVTGELYATGT

-878 DRPDLTADRFLP
+878 DRPDLTAERFLP
-890 DPHGAT
+890 NPHGAT
-896 GERVYRT
+896 GERMYRT

-924 VKIRG
+924 VKILG

-942 EHDSV
+942 EHDLV

-960 KQLLGYVVATP
+960 KQLLGYVVAKP
-971 ETGQQDNAQGSHIV
+971 DAGQQESAQGSHIV
-985 HWRQLYESTYKKAVS
+985 HWRQLYESTYKKATSAV
-1000 EAGDFNIVG
+1000 GDFNIVG

-1018 LPAEEMRIWVEDTVG
+1018 LPAEEMRIWVEDTVAH
-1033 RLRRLQPCRVLE
+1033 LRRLQPRRVLE

-1070 SEVLAQLGLY
+1070 SEVLAQLGQY

-1093 QGLANELGFLEND
+1093 QGLANELSFLEND
-1106 SVDLVV
+1106 SVDLVI

-1122 VDYLMEVLEEAERV
+1122 VDYLMEVLAEAERV

-1170 LLADLRRRIVQE
+1170 QMPDLQRRIVHE
-1182 MNAEDELLI
+1182 MNAEDELLV
-1191 DPVLF
+1191 DPALF
-1196 TELVQRRPKI
+1196 AEMAHRRPKI

-1211 ALKAGGYDNEL
+1211 ALKAGAYDNEL
-1222 SRFRYDVTLGLGKTE
+1222 SRFRYDVTLSFGDKE
-1237 NVVEPESWI
+1237 NVAEPEIWLL
-1246 TWDEGGNW
+1246 WDEAGDW
-1254 RQELEQVLAERPGA
+1254 RQELEQVLTKRPGV
-1268 AVGVRGM
+1268 AVGVRGVS
-1275 RDRRVAA
+1275 DRRVAA
-1282 AVEAVHLLHADRAGV
+1282 AVEAAHLLRADRAGV
-1297 SSVEQLKTAHFGGG
+1297 SSVEQLQAIDSRGG
-1311 EDPAAVVELA
+1311 EDPAEVVELA
-1321 RRLNAEYCWRGF
+1321 RCLNAEYCWRGF
-1333 GGDGLYDVIFNPRW
+1333 GGDGIYDVIFNPRW
-1347 ETAAAIEDVP
+1347 ESMAAIEDVSA
-1357 PSHYRR
+1357 SHYRR

-1378 KTLHDW
+1378 KTLQD
-1384 LLQRLPGYM
+1384 LLRQRLPAYM
-1393 VPAAIMVLSSWPLN
+1393 VPAAIMVLASWPLN

-1413 RKALPT
+1413 RKALPA
-1419 PERAAED
+1419 PERGAED

-1489 YPTVSQLV
+1489 CPTVSQLV
-1497 PHLDTAAQ
+1497 PHLDTAAK
-1505 SRPPLAAANPR
+1505 SRPPLTADNPR

-1554 DLAAVRQ
+1554 DLSALQQ

-1594 PLPVEDLR
+1594 PLPIEDLR

-1607 SRNNHV
+1607 SRNDHL
-1613 MTAMRQEREQPFDLS
+1613 MAAMRQEREQPFDLS
-1628 RGPLM
+1628 RGPLV

-1639 MGEDE
+1639 MGDEE

-1662 IFNREFFSL
+1662 VFNREFFSL
-1671 YESFHEGREAALE
+1671 YESFHEGRETTLE
-1684 ALPVQYA
+1684 ALPIQYA

-1713 KKQLAGIPE
+1713 KKQLSGTPE

-1727 RDRARPA
+1727 RDRPRPA
-1734 MQTFTAELLRM
+1734 LQTFTAELLRM
-1745 NLPLESLTALKRL
+1745 NLPSESLTALKRI
-1758 SQNNQAT
+1758 SQSNQAT

-1784 HDIVVGSPIANRL
+1784 KDIVVGSPIANRL

-1812 VMRVQVKTG
+1812 VMRVPVKTG
-1821 ETFDQLVQAVRS
+1821 ENFNQLVQAVRS

-1865 QVMFALQNAPRGA
+1865 QVMFALQNAPMGA

-1900 ELHAWERNGR
+1900 ELHAWERNSR

-1936 LLQVVLAAPET
+1936 LLQTVLAAPET
-1947 EVRDLEILVEEE
+1947 QIRDLEILAEEE
-1959 RRQLLLVWNATEA
+1959 RRQLLVVWNATEA
-1972 GYDRERCLHHL
+1972 AYAGDRCLHHL
-1983 LEEQAARTPQEVAVS
+1983 LEEQAARTPEEVAVI
-1998 CGDRQL
+1998 CGGHQL
-2004 TYAELNQQANQ
+2004 TYSELNQQANQ
-2015 HAHYLRT
+2015 LAHYLRK
-2022 LGALPEAR
+2022 LGAGPEAR
-2030 VAICV
+2030 VAICL
-2035 ERSLHTVVALLG
+2035 ERSLRTVVSLLG

-2056 PLDPAYPPDRLAY
+2056 PLDPAYPQDRLNY
-2069 MLSDSDASLLIT
+2069 MLSDSEASLLIT
-2081 ESKFTEL
+2081 KSTFTEL
-2088 GQSFTGRMVL
+2088 SQSFTGWAVL
-2098 LDAEWPQVSGESRE
+2098 LDDEWPQISGESRE
-2112 NPRVQIDQENL
+2112 NPRVQMDQENL

-2143 RSAVAFL
+2143 RSAVAFH

-2156 FSSEELK
+2156 FSGEELK

-2180 FVPLSCGGR
+2180 FVPLSCGGKIIL
-2189 VIVIENALELAG
+2189 VENALELAG
-2201 LSADS
+2201 LSANS

-2222 RTNGVPETVRT
+2222 RTNAIPETVRT
-2233 VNLAGEALQGG
+2233 VNLAGEALQGS
-2244 LVRQIYQQSNVEL
+2244 LVKQIYQQSNVEL

-2272 YARMRNDEA
+2272 YARMRKDEA
-2281 DGNVTIGSPIANTRT
+2281 DGNVTIGSPIANTRA
-2296 YVLDD
+2296 YVLGD
-2301 EGGLA
+2301 ELGLA

-2311 GELYLGGAGLTRGY
+2311 GELYLGGDGLARGY

-2335 FVPDPFSA
+2335 FVPDPFNA
-2343 TAGGRLYSTG
+2343 KVGGRLYSTG

-2362 QLDFLGRRDHQVKIR
+2362 QLEFLGRRDHQVKIR
-2377 GFRIELGEIETA
+2377 GFRIELGEIEAA
-2389 LKDHEGVEGSLV
+2389 LKNHAGVEDSLV
-2401 MAREDVSGN
+2401 MAREDASGN

-2417 VRAAEAA
+2417 VRSVEA
-2424 VDGAELRRSLRQSL
+2424 VDGAELRRSLRQTL
-2438 PEYMVPSSIMVLP
+2438 PEYMVPSSIAVLP

-2459 KLDRKALPDS
+2459 KLNRKALPDS
-2469 SMADRASAFVAPQNE
+2469 GIADRESVFIAPQSE
-2484 MEKSIAALWQ
+2484 TERSIAALWQ

-2516 LAVRVHAALRESTGQ
+2516 LAVRVHAALCESTRQ
-2531 SLLLTD
+2531 PLLLTD

-2545 ALAKCLTEGADQ
+2545 ALAKRLTEGADQ
-2557 QKPEIAKDDPELR
+2557 QKPEIAKDNAELR